1 LAFTRFLKAKLY
13 GAKFSKGENYLRP
26 YFELNSQ
33 VLRMRLDY
41 IMYILAIFLLLTS
54 LVPLLV
60 EIEGVDNNTRN
71 VLTVS
76 AVGLAVIVFV
86 LGYSQRPKTKAQA
99 CQQPSNALK

>member
-1 LAFTRFLKAKLY
+1 MGQILVLKLHY
-13 GAKFSKGENYLRP
+13 SAKFSKRENYLRP

-33 VLRMRLDY
+33 VLGMRLDY
-41 IMYILAIFLLLTS
+41 IMYILAIFLLLAS

-60 EIEGVDNNTRN
+60 EIEGVDDNTRN

-76 AVGLAVIVFV
+76 TVGLAIIVFV

-99 CQQPSNALK
+99 CQ